1 MRLGK
6 RQLGAASC
14 VLGPSAALPAHLRDV
29 VEVSEVFVPEWHRR
43 KGIASRLLRQVCD
56 DADAHGKVLMLM
68 PDGDDWLPAWYARFG
83 FVAIQNNPVLM
94 ARQPFQREEEHE

>member
-1 MRLGK
+1 MKLGK

-14 VLGPSAALPAHLRDV
+14 RLGPSDALPAHLRDV
-29 VEVSEVFVPEWHRR
+29 IEVSEVFVPEWHRR

-68 PDGDDWLPAWYARFG
+68 PGGDDWLTAWYSKFG
-83 FVAIQNNPVLM
+83 FVQIQNNPVLM
-94 ARQPFQREEEHE
+94 ARQPYGRSED